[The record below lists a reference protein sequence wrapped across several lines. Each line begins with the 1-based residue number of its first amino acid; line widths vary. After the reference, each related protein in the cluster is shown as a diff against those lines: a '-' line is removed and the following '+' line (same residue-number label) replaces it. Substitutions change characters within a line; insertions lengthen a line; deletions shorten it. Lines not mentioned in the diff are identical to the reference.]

1 MFVQAHPR
9 AERQRRK
16 ARHEKFGR
24 EMLKSL
30 KSYKTFR
37 KVRIYSCTWHIKSRY
52 REIHSGR
59 VNVKSMTKI
68 QKGIQNCSK
77 DKCPWKLSEMFLQ
90 ELFMWREMTRF
101 ADYRKEVNL
110 LIFSFASDPSSSPR
124 IATPVKIFSRFE
136 KSKKHCWPAWRLS
149 SGLPVVWLTL
159 ELEPGLKRILTGTLR
174 TNSSNNQDL
183 VLVGPVS
190 IVGAPLLPLVL
201 VLLLLLK
208 LLTHWLKAGLTNKW
222 TA

>member
-9 AERQRRK
+9 AEWRRRK

-24 EMLKSL
+24 ERLKTS

-37 KVRIYSCTWHIKSRY
+37 KVHIYSCTWHIKSQY
-52 REIHSGR
+52 REIHSCR

-77 DKCPWKLSEMFLQ
+77 DICPWKLSEMFLQ
-90 ELFMWREMTRF
+90 ELFMWREMTKF
-101 ADYRKEVNL
+101 ADYRKEVDL
-110 LIFSFASDPSSSPR
+110 LIFSFSSDPSSSPR
-124 IATPVKIFSRFE
+124 IATPVKICSRFE

-159 ELEPGLKRILTGTLR
+159 ELEPGLERILTGTLR
-174 TNSSNNQDL
+174 NKFIKSIKTSSSSAPSPSSVLLFFLLCSSSSSSSN
-183 VLVGPVS
+183 S
-190 IVGAPLLPLVL
+190 LPTGS
-201 VLLLLLK
+201 K
-208 LLTHWLKAGLTNKW
+208 QA
-222 TA
+222 